1 MSRTTTPV
9 VIYLSTTAS
18 QISTLQTGLNGK
30 ADAGT
35 EITGGA
41 FSDGTLTLEKADGS
55 SIGVDIPL
63 SETGYR
69 LNLVDIPNP
78 PVLKSG
84 IRVDLSRNILINST
98 GTRIYILSQVLQY
111 LEGFAFE
118 YKGIVSYS
126 WVGYIYFNDLKN
138 ELAEVFKNVPDGQY
152 IINGMYT
159 IDDALFLDYQ
169 GSEGVIAISN
179 GIITSVSGQINL
191 RYNTAVIPSLRIGAY
206 IVR

>member
-1 MSRTTTPV
+1 M
-9 VIYLSTTAS
+9 
-18 QISTLQTGLNGK
+18 
-30 ADAGT
+30 
-35 EITGGA
+35 
-41 FSDGTLTLEKADGS
+41 
-55 SIGVDIPL
+55 
-63 SETGYR
+63 
-69 LNLVDIPNP
+69 
-78 PVLKSG
+78 
-84 IRVDLSRNILINST
+84 
-98 GTRIYILSQVLQY
+98 QY

-126 WVGYIYFNDLKN
+126 WTGYIYFNDLKN